1 MRSFVAD
8 GNFKADHLKQKN
20 DKSDVWLTN
29 GEGFMT
35 NTDRYEAHL
44 ALATETKQV
53 PPFFFFSCSF
63 CNFTNYSCRSRH
75 VTDTEL
81 NLMAKR
87 PITPPTV
94 RGSAVIAALDM
105 AALHLVHWSISR
117 KEKDR

>member
-53 PPFFFFSCSF
+53 PSFLPFQAVFATLPNSF
-63 CNFTNYSCRSRH
+63 CRSRR

-81 NLMAKR
+81 NLTAKH

-94 RGSAVIAALDM
+94 RGSVVIAALDM
-105 AALHLVHWSISR
+105 AALHLVHWSISK
-117 KEKDR
+117 KENDR